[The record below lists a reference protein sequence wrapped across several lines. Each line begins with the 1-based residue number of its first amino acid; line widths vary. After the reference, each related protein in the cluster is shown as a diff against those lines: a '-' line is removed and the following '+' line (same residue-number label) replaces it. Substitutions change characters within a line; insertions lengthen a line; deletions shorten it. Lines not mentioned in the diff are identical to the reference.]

1 MKPIAEQS
9 DKKAAF
15 TIIEL
20 LTVMSVII
28 ILIGLLVP
36 GLNALRRYARKV
48 ATKNQFHAID
58 VGLETFNAEWGDYP
72 VSTAMPGDCG
82 ATRLTEAMVGTDL
95 MGYDPG
101 GTYLDPNSPARRMY
115 LPVERAN
122 AYKLGDLYYD
132 PVTMISNTGPL
143 NADSFVLC
151 DEYRKVEHKTGALV
165 GMPLLY
171 YRANAPSPGP
181 IYNYADN
188 AALIDLG
195 KPWDGN
201 PHQLTQPLFGQMI
214 RNNEIWDT
222 FGIYRPKRADSY
234 ILLSAGHDGEY
245 GTDDDIFNF

>member
-48 ATKNQFHAID
+48 AQKNQFHAID

-72 VSTAMPGDCG
+72 NSDAQANYCG
-82 ATRLTEAMVGTDL
+82 AIRLTEAMVGADL
-95 MGYDPG
+95 LGYAPPGSDPCDLSNRK
-101 GTYLDPNSPARRMY
+101 TY

-132 PVTMISNTGPL
+132 PVTELPNTGSL

-151 DEYRKVEHKTGALV
+151 DEYRRVEHRTGALV
-165 GMPLLY
+165 GMPILY
-171 YRANAPSPGP
+171 FRANASNPGFT
-181 IYNYADN
+181 IYNYHN
-188 AALIDLG
+188 NKVLIDLG
-195 KPWDGN
+195 KPWDPGGTE
-201 PHQLTQPLFGQMI
+201 HKLKMFTLFYIKI
-214 RNNEIWDT
+214 RNEQIT
-222 FGIYRPKRADSY
+222 TTYRPKRADSF
-234 ILLSAGHDGEY
+234 ILLSAGYDGEY